1 MTHTNL
7 STINITSICDM
18 SSRKIPLR
26 KALIIALFFGAPLL
40 TGCGNGMSKE
50 NPEAAAAAP
59 AQAREADRLLDV
71 VTTMRVE
78 PQTFYM
84 EIISAGRIEAG
95 ERLPLVFE
103 HTGKVKKV
111 LVQNGQSVA
120 QGQAIAELDPSEIDR
135 SIARKKI
142 DCEES
147 EISLRD
153 ILIGQGYS
161 YENKEEIPEK
171 QLQLAL
177 LKSGYL
183 RNKNDME
190 DLMLQKEQSVLRAP
204 FAGVVANLNIR
215 PGETIGNG
223 SVCEIIGRSGMEV
236 VFPVLPNEIGMIRNG
251 QPVGVKIIGDSR
263 EPLSGRVLSINP
275 VINDKGQID
284 VTASV
289 QPDPALIPGMS
300 VSVSVKEAVANQ
312 LVLPKTAVVERSGR
326 KVVFTVKDSK
336 AYWHYVTLGLQNTT
350 SYTVTDGLEAGEEV
364 VTSGAQNLS
373 DGITVIVQNDDTED
387 KDTED

>member
-26 KALIIALFFGAPLL
+26 KALILALLFGAPLL

-275 VINDKGQID
+275 VINDKGQIE